1 VETFASGPKS
11 LRKLSNCCK
20 HGSDIHVLKMA
31 PVLLEVG
38 LEGPRVE
45 ERRLGNVVFILE
57 EVREAWGGVENQKGF
72 ELHFGG
78 GGQS

>member
-1 VETFASGPKS
+1 LDWRGQEW
-11 LRKLSNCCK
+11 RKGGK
-20 HGSDIHVLKMA
+20 
-31 PVLLEVG
+31 
-38 LEGPRVE
+38 
-45 ERRLGNVVFILE
+45 LGNVVFILE